1 MLLSIYMLLASR
13 ICYFENFL
21 DRLILASL
29 KMWDGTDETFKV
41 YFDLM
46 QKWSDNVSANDD
58 VITRRAL
65 KIYAALIKARDRK
78 AIKSKVSK
86 KPNAKSSK

>member
-1 MLLSIYMLLASR
+1 V
-13 ICYFENFL
+13 
-21 DRLILASL
+21 
-29 KMWDGTDETFKV
+29 DGTDETYKV

-46 QKWSDNVSANDD
+46 EKWTDNINPNDD

-78 AIKSKVSK
+78 NAFKIGGNRKRELREISDLLKS
-86 KPNAKSSK
+86 

>member
-1 MLLSIYMLLASR
+1 
-13 ICYFENFL
+13 
-21 DRLILASL
+21 L

-65 KIYAALIKARDRK
+65 KIYAALIKARDRMTVPDYSVPLLPELSVPVFRTK
-78 AIKSKVSK
+78 LYQFQH
-86 KPNAKSSK
+86 